1 VTVMPKNTSLAP
13 IFLLAFALG
22 GCSLAPSYQRPEA
35 PIAEHWRA
43 DANPQAVAGHALDWQ
58 AFIVDPQLRRLVGIA
73 LTNNRSLRQSLL
85 DIEQARAQYRIQRA
99 DRVPNLAGTAT
110 GTRQRVPADLSNGIS
125 TQVSSYQ
132 VGLTL
137 PEYEL
142 DLFGRVKS
150 LSEAAVE
157 QYLATEAAA
166 RAAQVAMI
174 AEVSQA
180 YLTYAGAQQRLEL
193 VQRTLASREQSLS
206 LTSQRRTA
214 GTATALDY
222 QEALGLVEQSR
233 AELEVTLREQ
243 KQAFNALVLLLGTP
257 DAVSTIPAEPREQLR
272 LLQDVAPGAPSELLE
287 HRPDILAAEH
297 RLKARNADIGAARA
311 AFFPRISLTGTY
323 GSSSEQLSGLFQGG
337 SRSWS
342 FVPTLSLPIFDAGRN
357 RANLDLA
364 EVRRDSAVAEYE
376 GSIQTAFREVA
387 DALAARDTLQREES
401 ARRALAATSTQALK
415 LARARYEGGV
425 DDHLRYLD
433 AQRSS
438 FVNELA
444 VIETAT
450 QRQIALV
457 SLFRSLGGGWAGS
470 AEPTR

>member
-1 VTVMPKNTSLAP
+1 MPNTPTFTSIL
-13 IFLLAFALG
+13 LLALALG
-22 GCSLAPSYQRPEA
+22 GCSLAPSYQRPET
-35 PIAEHWRA
+35 PIARQWDADSDHRA
-43 DANPQAVAGHALDWQ
+43 ISAHELDWQ
-58 AFIVDPQLRRLVGIA
+58 AFILDPELRRLVEIA

-99 DRVPNLAGTAT
+99 DRVPGLAGTAT
-110 GTRQRVPADLSNGIS
+110 GTRQRIPADLSNGTS
-125 TQVSSYQ
+125 TRVTSYQ

-142 DLFGRVKS
+142 DLFGRMKS
-150 LSEAAVE
+150 LSDAALE
-157 QYLATEAAA
+157 QYLGTRAAA

-180 YLTYAGAQQRLEL
+180 YLSYAGAQQRLEL
-193 VQRTLASREQSLS
+193 VQRTQVSREESFGLI
-206 LTSQRRTA
+206 SQRRQA
-214 GTATALDY
+214 GAASALDY

-233 AELEVTLREQ
+233 AELEVILRER

-257 DAVSTIPAEPREQLR
+257 DAASVIPAEPREQLR
-272 LLQDVAPGAPSELLE
+272 LLQDIAPGASSALLE
-287 HRPDILAAEH
+287 QRPDIIAAEH
-297 RLKARNADIGAARA
+297 RLKARHADIGAARA

-323 GSSSEQLSGLFQGG
+323 GSSSEELSGLFQGG

-342 FVPTLSLPIFDAGRN
+342 FLPTLSLPIFDAGRN

-376 GSIQTAFREVA
+376 DRIQIAFREVA
-387 DALAARDTLQREES
+387 DALAASDTLLREER
-401 ARRALAATSTQALK
+401 ARRAFAATSTEALR
-415 LARARYEGGV
+415 LARVRYEVGV
-425 DDHLRYLD
+425 DDHLRLLD
-433 AQRSS
+433 AQRSN

-450 QRQIALV
+450 QRQIVLV
-457 SLFRSLGGGWAGS
+457 DLFRSLGGGWAGRGES
-470 AEPTR
+470 AR

>member
-1 VTVMPKNTSLAP
+1 MPKNTSLAP

-22 GCSLAPSYQRPEA
+22 GCSLVPSYQRPEA

-73 LTNNRSLRQSLL
+73 LANNRSLRQSLL

-206 LTSQRRTA
+206 LTSQRRAA

-257 DAVSTIPAEPREQLR
+257 DAASTIPAEPREQLR

-401 ARRALAATSTQALK
+401 ARRALAATSTEALK

>member
-1 VTVMPKNTSLAP
+1 MPKNTSLAP

>member
-1 VTVMPKNTSLAP
+1 MTVMPKILPFASIL
-13 IFLLAFALG
+13 LLAHALG
-22 GCSLAPSYQRPEA
+22 GCSLAPTYQRPEA
-35 PIAEHWRA
+35 PIAQQWSA
-43 DANPQAVAGHALDWQ
+43 DSLPQTIAEQTLDWQ
-58 AFIVDPQLRRLVGIA
+58 AFIVDPELRRLVGIA

-85 DIEQARAQYRIQRA
+85 DIEHARAQYRIQRA
-99 DRVPNLAGTAT
+99 DRMPGLAGTAT
-110 GTRQRVPADLSNGIS
+110 GTRQRVPGDLSDG
-125 TQVSSYQ
+125 VSPRLDSYQ
-132 VGLTL
+132 VGLTV

-150 LSEAAVE
+150 LSDAALE

-180 YLTYAGAQQRLEL
+180 YLTYVGAQQRLEL

-206 LTSQRRTA
+206 LTSRRRLA

-222 QEALGLVEQSR
+222 QEALGLVEQTR
-233 AELEVTLREQ
+233 AELEVTLRER
-243 KQAFNALVLLLGTP
+243 KQTFNALVLLLGTP
-257 DAVSTIPAEPREQLR
+257 DAASVIPAEPREQLR
-272 LLQDVAPGAPSELLE
+272 LLQDVAPGTPSELLE
-287 HRPDILAAEH
+287 RRPDIIAAEH
-297 RLKARNADIGAARA
+297 RLRARHADIGAARA

-323 GSSSEQLSGLFQGG
+323 GSSSDELSGLFQGG
-337 SRSWS
+337 SRTWS
-342 FVPTLSLPIFDAGRN
+342 FLPALSLPIFDAGRN
-357 RANLDLA
+357 SANLDLA
-364 EVRRDSAVAEYE
+364 EVRRDAAVAEYE
-376 GSIQTAFREVA
+376 GGIQIAFREVA
-387 DALAARDTLQREES
+387 DALAARETLLQEER
-401 ARRALAATSTQALK
+401 ARRALATTSTEALR

-438 FVNELA
+438 FINELA

-457 SLFRSLGGGWAGS
+457 GLFRGLGGGWAGDVET
-470 AEPTR
+470 AQ

>member
-1 VTVMPKNTSLAP
+1 MPKTVSLASV
-13 IFLLAFALG
+13 LVLAAALG
-22 GCSLAPSYQRPEA
+22 GCSLAPTYQRPEA
-35 PIAEHWRA
+35 PIAQQWSA
-43 DANPQAVAGHALDWQ
+43 DDSQAVSARTLDWQ
-58 AFIVDPQLRRLVGIA
+58 AFIVDPELRRLVDMA
-73 LTNNRSLRQSLL
+73 LANNRSLRQSLL

-99 DRVPNLAGTAT
+99 DRMPGLAGTAT
-110 GTRQRVPADLSNGIS
+110 GSRQRVPSNLPVTGAS
-125 TQVSSYQ
+125 DVTRSYQ

-142 DLFGRVKS
+142 DLFGRIKN
-150 LSEAAVE
+150 LSEAALE

-166 RAAQVAMI
+166 RTAQVAMV

-180 YLTYAGAQQRLEL
+180 YLTYAGAQRRLEL
-193 VQRTLASREQSLS
+193 VQRTLDSREQSLS
-206 LTSQRRTA
+206 LTSRRRLA

-233 AELEVTLREQ
+233 AELEVTLRER

-257 DAVSTIPAEPREQLR
+257 DAASVIPAEPREQLR
-272 LLQDVAPGAPSELLE
+272 LLQDIAPGAPSELLE
-287 HRPDILAAEH
+287 QRPDVIAAEH
-297 RLKARNADIGAARA
+297 RLKARHADIGAARA

-323 GSSSEQLSGLFQGG
+323 GSSSEELSGLFQGG
-337 SRSWS
+337 SRTWS
-342 FVPTLSLPIFDAGRN
+342 FLPTLSLPIFDAGRN

-387 DALAARDTLQREES
+387 DALAASDTLLREES
-401 ARRALAATSTQALK
+401 ARRALAATSSEALK

-438 FVNELA
+438 FLNELA
-444 VIETAT
+444 VIETST

-457 SLFRSLGGGWAGS
+457 SLFRSLGGGWAS
-470 AEPTR
+470 DLRTAR

>member
-1 VTVMPKNTSLAP
+1 MPKNTSLAP

-73 LTNNRSLRQSLL
+73 LANNRSLRQSLL